1 MMWGPGGS
9 GMWIGMLL
17 SLFFFLL
24 IIVGIGLFIWWLVGI
39 QTRSQKPTEYG
50 ALEILKKRYAKGD
63 ISKEEFE
70 DRKKALV
77 AG

>member
-9 GMWIGMLL
+9 GMWIGTLL
-17 SLFFFLL
+17 SFFFFLL
-24 IIVGIGLFIWWLVGI
+24 IIVGIGFFIWWLVTI
-39 QTRSQKPTEYG
+39 QTRSQKPTG
-50 ALEILKKRYAKGD
+50 SSALEILNKRYAKGD

-70 DRKKALV
+70 EIKKSL